1 MNCFIF
7 ESVYSPGIEGNFA
20 CSFHFVQVLLFGL
33 SMYSFEFRCQSNE
46 TRATS
51 TTAHFIS
58 IETLIL
64 CYFIHVVLMIF

>member
-7 ESVYSPGIEGNFA
+7 ESVVLELKAILLAVFILFKYYYSDSM
-20 CSFHFVQVLLFGL
+20 CSF
-33 SMYSFEFRCQSNE
+33 EIRCQSNE